1 MCLLRP
7 VPIWFHFHSVWTPSY
22 TIKVTINVSGNEK
35 QSNNK
40 EQGHRLDP
48 RELGAG
54 RREMELMAYTC
65 PIRAKSFPG
74 EGPVSTD
81 ALRWLRTGMEMG

>member
-1 MCLLRP
+1 MRNKAITKNGGTDWIP
-7 VPIWFHFHSVWTPSY
+7 VNWVLE
-22 TIKVTINVSGNEK
+22 G
-35 QSNNK
+35 
-40 EQGHRLDP
+40 
-48 RELGAG
+48 
-54 RREMELMAYTC
+54 EMELMAYTC